1 MALRFRI
8 LAGATRPRS
17 VIGDTGDV
25 SAPAEERSFE
35 IATDLGEVRLGRQ
48 PGVEIELPFAAVSTL
63 HARIT
68 CGQSPGEWWLE
79 DLDSTNGTWL
89 DGARL
94 PPRQPALLRGGQ
106 RLRIATVDL
115 LFQGWS
121 AVPSGSEGTGSMA
134 RRLISDLFGAP
145 GGESPALILESGTAH
160 PSRLSLSERERR
172 YRVGRGDDGDLV
184 LVSDAVSRDHAVF
197 VRRWDG
203 VTVVDLGSRN
213 GVLVNGTAT
222 SGEHQLSDGDRV
234 TIGPVTLRL
243 SDPEDRHLRRLRELA
258 DGSAPSRPRLPG
270 ALKEEGATGGRSFR
284 PTPLASAA
292 LEPLTA
298 PLSRRLMTAAA
309 IVVALAALAGLA
321 FLLFAA

>member
-8 LAGATRPRS
+8 LAGTERPRS
-17 VIGDTGDV
+17 LVVDPGEA
-25 SAPAEERSFE
+25 SAPAEDRAFE

-48 PGVEIELPFAAVSTL
+48 PGVEIELPFGAVSTV

-68 CGQSPGEWWLE
+68 RGQTPGEWWIE

-89 DGARL
+89 DGVRL
-94 PPRQPALLRGGQ
+94 PPRQPRLLRGGQ

-115 LFQGWS
+115 VFEGWS
-121 AVPSGSEGTGSMA
+121 AAPTGSEGTGSMA
-134 RRLISDLFGAP
+134 RRLISDLFGAS
-145 GGESPALILESGTAH
+145 GAESPALIVESGTAH
-160 PSRLSLSERERR
+160 PARLPLVERDRR

-184 LVSDAVSRDHAVF
+184 LIGDAVSRDHAVF

-203 VTVVDLGSRN
+203 VTAIDLGSRN

-222 SGEHQLSDGDRV
+222 SGEHHLSDGDRI

-243 SDPEDRHLRRLRELA
+243 ADPEDRHLRRLRELA

-270 ALKEEGATGGRSFR
+270 AHQDAAMGARSLR

-292 LEPLTA
+292 LYHPVVSW
-298 PLSRRLMTAAA
+298 SRRLMTVAAV
-309 IVVALAALAGLA
+309 VVALAALAGLA
-321 FLLFAA
+321 FLLLAA